1 MTSAGPSR
9 RGNTTVDG
17 QDEHDLDDMMPH
29 SPGSLV
35 GGQQSTETVDR
46 NGPPPPST
54 TNRRSRNQGHQGPV
68 VVTRTPRPNRR
79 SFCYRFCL
87 WLSRLKWKAI
97 FAWMFIFMVLMTCI
111 GTLLD
116 SGNSPGRETSPAVLA
131 NSTGAPTTS
140 YEPNVAEHLDHSHQQ
155 HDIQTAGFTV
165 YAATAS
171 NVKATDSTLAQ
182 EWFRDRQT
190 QTAFSPA
197 PGLYLVPISA
207 PSVHWTLTTRYSSPS
222 DSSATAVEWPKLQ
235 EWSRD
240 LSAAS
245 KESEADLGA
254 RGPGDTSEVV
264 APQEKSD
271 ITSLDHWGVEILYF
285 LHRRSLRN
293 MQIEKDWCMN
303 NTCNQNET
311 RLCINGTKLLNK
323 FETQTCEWCWDN
335 STNKT
340 IPHLAKLEPHC
351 DEFSERSLRVLLT
364 ICGVLLLS
372 MLIIMALLALRKL
385 RHMQKRRVARK
396 LSGSEFSGLSQAG
409 APTAQK
415 RASNDTA
422 EKSPKRTKLQK
433 KRSQRLNPLDE
444 KKSGNASAQNEKVL
458 MMPRAV
464 PHAIDEEV
472 FSDIHNIGP
481 REVVPR

>member
-17 QDEHDLDDMMPH
+17 PDEHELDDMMPH

-35 GGQQSTETVDR
+35 GGQQSTGTVNR

-54 TNRRSRNQGHQGPV
+54 TNPRSRNQGHQGPV
-68 VVTRTPRPNRR
+68 VVTRTPRPNRIPL
-79 SFCYRFCL
+79 CYPFCL

-111 GTLLD
+111 GALLD
-116 SGNSPGRETSPAVLA
+116 SGDSPGGETSSAVLA
-131 NSTGAPTTS
+131 NSTGAPTS

-165 YAATAS
+165 YQATAS
-171 NVKATDSTLAQ
+171 NVEATDSTLAQ
-182 EWFRDRQT
+182 GWFRNRQT

-207 PSVHWTLTTRYSSPS
+207 PSAHWTLTTRYSSPS

-235 EWSRD
+235 ERSRD
-240 LSAAS
+240 VSAAS
-245 KESEADLGA
+245 KESEPHLGA

-264 APQEKSD
+264 APHEKSD
-271 ITSLDHWGVEILYF
+271 ITSFGHRGVEILYS

-303 NTCNQNET
+303 NTCSQNET

-323 FETQTCEWCWDN
+323 FATQTCEWCWDN
-335 STNKT
+335 SINKT

-351 DEFSERSLRVLLT
+351 DEFSKRSLRVLLT
-364 ICGVLLLS
+364 ICGVPLLS
-372 MLIIMALLALRKL
+372 MLIIMALLALRNFS
-385 RHMQKRRVARK
+385 HMQKRRVARK
-396 LSGSEFSGLSQAG
+396 LSGSESSGPSQAG
-409 APTAQK
+409 DPIAQK

-422 EKSPKRTKLQK
+422 EKSPKLTKL
-433 KRSQRLNPLDE
+433 
-444 KKSGNASAQNEKVL
+444 
-458 MMPRAV
+458 
-464 PHAIDEEV
+464 
-472 FSDIHNIGP
+472 
-481 REVVPR
+481 